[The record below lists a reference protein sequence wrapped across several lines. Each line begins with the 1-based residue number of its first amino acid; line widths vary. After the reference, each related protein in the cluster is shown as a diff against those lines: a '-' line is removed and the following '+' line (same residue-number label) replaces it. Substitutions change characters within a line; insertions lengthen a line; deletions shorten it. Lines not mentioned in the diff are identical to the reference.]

1 MEVIQGLRSVNM
13 MKKTVIK
20 SPTQN
25 SDVYTAILIIVAFI
39 ILYISSFLAIGLKK
53 IKDNWDEYKCSPI
66 AMPFAGY
73 LGYDSMENFAFC
85 IGKIQSALMNTFLK
99 PVFNNLDV
107 LGDVAGGILSA
118 VSSLTVIMANM
129 TKGFG
134 MAGGDILNIFKG
146 IMAKMQFF
154 IVNMKDVFYK
164 FAGTMVVITNM
175 IQSGGLTGT
184 SLWRGPIGQTI
195 RLLCFSPD
203 TPVTMNDGTVKKMK
217 NIKIGEKI
225 KGGIDVIATLKIK
238 GGEQHRFYKIWSKQ
252 LNADILVTGSH
263 KIVVPTPGDL
273 IPVQFFNL
281 AEKTDMYSD
290 TLSCL
295 VTSTHIIPVGEYKFW
310 DWED

>member
-85 IGKIQSALMNTFLK
+85 IGKIQKALMNTFLK

-164 FAGTMVVITNM
+164 FAGTMVVITNL

-238 GGEQHRFYKIWSKQ
+238 GGEEHRFYKIWSKQ
-252 LNADILVTGSH
+252 LNTDILVTGSH
-263 KIVVPTPGDL
+263 KIIDPSTGDL

-295 VTSTHIIPVGEYKFW
+295 VTSTHIIPVGEYNFW

>member
-1 MEVIQGLRSVNM
+1 MEVLQGFKSISM
-13 MKKTVIK
+13 IKKTVIK
-20 SPTQN
+20 SPTEN
-25 SDVYTAILIIVAFI
+25 SDVYTAILIIVVFI

-73 LGYDSMENFAFC
+73 LGYDAMENFAFC
-85 IGKIQSALMNTFLK
+85 IGRIQKTLMNTFLK

-107 LGDVAGGILSA
+107 LGDVAGGI
-118 VSSLTVIMANM
+118 VSSLNSLTVLMANM
-129 TKGFG
+129 STGFS

-154 IVNMKDVFYK
+154 IINMKDVFAK

-175 IQSGGLTGT
+175 IQSGGMIGAST
-184 SLWRGPIGQTI
+184 WRGPIGETL

-203 TPVTMNDGTVKKMK
+203 TPVTMHDGSVKKMK

-225 KGGIDVIATLKIK
+225 KGNIDVIATLKIK
-238 GGEQHRFYKIWSKQ
+238 GGEEHKFYRIWSKE
-252 LNADILVTGSH
+252 LNNYILVTGSH
-263 KIVVPTPGDL
+263 KIINPDNNEL
-273 IPVQFFNL
+273 IPVELFDL
-281 AEKTDMYSD
+281 AEITNKYSD

-295 VTSTHIIPVGEYKFW
+295 VTSTHIIPIGEYNFW